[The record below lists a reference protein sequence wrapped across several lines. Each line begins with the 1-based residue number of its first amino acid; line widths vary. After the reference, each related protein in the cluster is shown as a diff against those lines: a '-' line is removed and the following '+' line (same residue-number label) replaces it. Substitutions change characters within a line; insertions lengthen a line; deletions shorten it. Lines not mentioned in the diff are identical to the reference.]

1 MIPSAEV
8 VVIGAGPHGLA
19 VALHLLRADPALRD
33 RLVVADP
40 SGSWMAGW
48 RSAFA
53 RLDIG
58 TLRSPGVH
66 HPAPDPSAF
75 ETFTQEHRLPRAGLP
90 YGIPVA
96 ATFDAFCR
104 HLVASAGLDGAVR
117 RARVARV
124 EPAGRRVLVRFAD
137 GGCVHARRVV
147 VAADPHRRALP
158 DWLPRVLPLPP
169 DRLAHSADVDL
180 RDRSFAGETVVVVG
194 GGLTAA
200 HLAVGAAARG
210 ARVELLARSPLR
222 ERSFDVDPGWL
233 GPKELDAFHR
243 EPDPARRL
251 ALARH
256 ARSGGS
262 IPGWMLERLDPL
274 VRAGTLTVRPAEV
287 TDAEPAPS
295 GPVLQLSDGSN
306 VAPDRIWLATGTAPS
321 LGATRML
328 EPLLPDVPTVDD
340 HPVPGPDLR
349 LGPWPV
355 HVTGRLAMVA
365 LGPAAGNLWGARMAA
380 RAITG

>member
-19 VALHLLRADPALRD
+19 ATLHLLQADPALRGH
-33 RLVVADP
+33 LVVADP
-40 SGSWMAGW
+40 AGDWMAGW

-66 HPAPDPSAF
+66 HPAPDPSAL
-75 ETFTQEHRLPRAGLP
+75 ETFTHHHGLARSGLP

-104 HLVASAGLDGAVR
+104 HLVTSAGLDGAVR
-117 RARVARV
+117 RARVARI
-124 EPAGRRVLVRFAD
+124 EPAERQLLVRFGD
-137 GGCVHARRVV
+137 GGGVHARRVV
-147 VAADPHRRALP
+147 VAADPHRRVLP

-169 DRLAHSADVDL
+169 DRLAHAADVDL

-210 ARVELLARSPLR
+210 ARVELLARSLLR
-222 ERSFDVDPGWL
+222 ERTFDVDPGWL
-233 GPKELDAFHR
+233 GPRELDAYHR

-251 ALARH
+251 ALARR

-274 VRAGTLTVRPAEV
+274 VRAGTLTVRAAEV
-287 TDAEPAPS
+287 TDAKSAP
-295 GPVLQLSDGSN
+295 GGLVLQLSDGGS

-321 LGATRML
+321 LGAARML

-340 HPVPGPDLR
+340 HPALGPDLR

-355 HVTGRLAMVA
+355 HVTGRLATA
-365 LGPAAGNLWGARMAA
+365 TLGPAAGNLWGARMAA
-380 RAITG
+380 RAITS